1 MQQVNFSPADMR
13 PTSAQPHHRE
23 AAPERG
29 GEANGRFGD
38 AMARAT
44 RQRQEHE
51 SSRPDR
57 TEHDPAAR
65 GQKLAD
71 VPPHERTEAKAE
83 TTEAKAETPEASKS
97 AGGLVHSVGKSSEP
111 APEASDAEGGAS
123 VDGLQPGQLHAW
135 RLGPNLQVIS
145 DGQVQLQEGDL
156 EAFANDQGIDW
167 SAIVA
172 PIDVAMSRT
181 DASLAAPSGLGAL
194 SSDASPMDIMATL
207 TRVGLGLE
215 RQQATGAQ
223 PTTTQLNPL
232 MLGSG
237 DAMVDATVDELGLLR
252 PEAKLSNMDLS
263 QALAQMK
270 QQALAAGT
278 LPKEAPVWRQSLDLH
293 QAIPGAVPL
302 LLAGAVKQA
311 SVSLVPDAADG
322 APVDAKGVSLPTSTS
337 TPGQPLV
344 ATKDVLQ
351 QDALLLGRQQ
361 GATEE
366 LSQKMGEAL
375 AQRLQAQIQR
385 GHWRMSLSLNP
396 RDLGHIDVT
405 LGMKG
410 NDLQASFQA
419 AHMATR
425 ELIQDSLPRLRE
437 VLVGAGIDVASL
449 DVGGQQKRESGGN
462 STHSG
467 SAQAQLAPVQDA
479 GLEVAGLPARLKMSE
494 SALDIW
500 A

>member
-1 MQQVNFSPADMR
+1 L
-13 PTSAQPHHRE
+13 
-23 AAPERG
+23 
-29 GEANGRFGD
+29 
-38 AMARAT
+38 
-44 RQRQEHE
+44 
-51 SSRPDR
+51 RPD
-57 TEHDPAAR
+57 
-65 GQKLAD
+65 
-71 VPPHERTEAKAE
+71 
-83 TTEAKAETPEASKS
+83 
-97 AGGLVHSVGKSSEP
+97 
-111 APEASDAEGGAS
+111 
-123 VDGLQPGQLHAW
+123 
-135 RLGPNLQVIS
+135 
-145 DGQVQLQEGDL
+145 
-156 EAFANDQGIDW
+156 
-167 SAIVA
+167 
-172 PIDVAMSRT
+172 
-181 DASLAAPSGLGAL
+181 
-194 SSDASPMDIMATL
+194 
-207 TRVGLGLE
+207 
-215 RQQATGAQ
+215 
-223 PTTTQLNPL
+223 
-232 MLGSG
+232 
-237 DAMVDATVDELGLLR
+237 
-252 PEAKLSNMDLS
+252 AKLSNMDLS

-293 QAIPGAVPL
+293 QAILGAVPL